1 MDDKRIMEDL
11 LNVEKGACGL
21 YFHGTVE
28 SSTKNVQQ
36 TFDTALDENLCM
48 QSDIY
53 QKMSSRGWYPSEQAD
68 QQKIQKVKNQFAGM

>member
-28 SSTKNVQQ
+28 SSSTNVHQ
-36 TFDTALDENLCM
+36 TFDSALDDSLTM

-53 QKMSSRGWYPSEQAD
+53 QKMSTRGWYPSEKVE
-68 QQKIQKVKNQFAGM
+68 QQKLTKVKNQFAGM